1 MSVKAILQTKGAS
14 VLSITSEASVA
25 EAVAMLAK
33 HRIGALPVINGGAVL
48 GIFSERDVVYG
59 LAKEGA
65 AALERP
71 VSEVMTT
78 PAMTVDSDCAVLAAL
93 SLMSRRRIMRACAVL
108 AALSLMSRRR
118 LRHLPVVDADGLVG
132 FISIG
137 DLVKYRIEKIESEA
151 EAMRSYI
158 QSA

>member
-14 VLSITSEASVA
+14 VLSITSDASVA
-25 EAVAMLAK
+25 EAVTMLSK
-33 HRIGALPVINGGAVL
+33 HRIGALPVINDGAVL

-59 LAKEGA
+59 IAKEGA

-78 PAMTVDSDCAVLAAL
+78 PAMTVDSDCAVLGAL
-93 SLMSRRRIMRACAVL
+93 SLMTRRRI
-108 AALSLMSRRR
+108 
-118 LRHLPVVDADGLVG
+118 RHLPVDDAEGLVG

-137 DLVKYRIEKIESEA
+137 DLVKHRIDKIESAA

>member
-1 MSVKAILQTKGAS
+1 MSVKAILQSKGAS
-14 VLSITSEASVA
+14 VLSVTSDTSVA
-25 EAVAMLAK
+25 EAVALLAK
-33 HRIGALPVINGGAVL
+33 HRIGALPVVNGGAVL
-48 GIFSERDVVYG
+48 GIFSERDVIYCM
-59 LAKEGA
+59 AKEGA

-71 VSEVMTT
+71 VSDVMTA
-78 PAMTVDSDCAVLAAL
+78 PAMTVDSECAVLGAL
-93 SLMSRRRIMRACAVL
+93 SLMSRRRI
-108 AALSLMSRRR
+108 
-118 LRHLPVVDADGLVG
+118 RHLPVVDQEGLVG

>member
-93 SLMSRRRIMRACAVL
+93 SLMSRRRI
-108 AALSLMSRRR
+108 
-118 LRHLPVVDADGLVG
+118 RHLPVVDADGLVG

-137 DLVKYRIEKIESEA
+137 DLVKYRIEKIELEA

>member
-25 EAVAMLAK
+25 EAVTMLAK
-33 HRIGALPVINGGAVL
+33 HRIGALPVINDGAVL

-78 PAMTVDSDCAVLAAL
+78 PAMTVDSDCAVLGAL
-93 SLMSRRRIMRACAVL
+93 SLMTRRRI
-108 AALSLMSRRR
+108 
-118 LRHLPVVDADGLVG
+118 RHLPVVDAEGLVG

-137 DLVKYRIEKIESEA
+137 DLVKHRIEKIESEA
-151 EAMRSYI
+151 EAMRRYI

>member
-14 VLSITSEASVA
+14 VLSITSDASVA

-78 PAMTVDSDCAVLAAL
+78 PAMTVDSDCAVLGAL
-93 SLMSRRRIMRACAVL
+93 SLMSRRRI
-108 AALSLMSRRR
+108 
-118 LRHLPVVDADGLVG
+118 RHLPVVDSDGLVG

>member
-14 VLSITSEASVA
+14 VLSITSDASVA

-33 HRIGALPVINGGAVL
+33 HRIGALPVINGGEVL

-93 SLMSRRRIMRACAVL
+93 SLMSRRRI
-108 AALSLMSRRR
+108 
-118 LRHLPVVDADGLVG
+118 RHLPVVDADGLVG

>member
-14 VLSITSEASVA
+14 VLSITSDASVA
-25 EAVAMLAK
+25 EAVTMLAK
-33 HRIGALPVINGGAVL
+33 HRIGALPVINDGAVL

-65 AALERP
+65 SALERP

-78 PAMTVDSDCAVLAAL
+78 PAMTVDSDCAVLGAL
-93 SLMSRRRIMRACAVL
+93 SLMSRRRI
-108 AALSLMSRRR
+108 
-118 LRHLPVVDADGLVG
+118 RHLPVVDAEGLVG

>member
-33 HRIGALPVINGGAVL
+33 HRIGALPVINGGEVL

-93 SLMSRRRIMRACAVL
+93 SLMSLRRI
-108 AALSLMSRRR
+108 
-118 LRHLPVVDADGLVG
+118 RHLPVVDSDGLVG